1 MGGGRSEVDGA
12 TLGAFAAVVVVGG
25 ANYIAVKDTVEELD
39 PLYGAAIR
47 FGLACLIFFA
57 ILVAGRIPL
66 PRGRAF
72 AGAAIYGLL
81 GFGTAYALLYIA
93 LVELSAGV
101 ASVLMATVPLLTL
114 ALAALQRM
122 ERFTARGLA
131 GGALAIGGIA
141 VLSVHS
147 LGGDV
152 PFRYLLAALVAPLAV
167 AQSTIVVKRFP
178 LTDPIAT
185 NAIGMLAGTALLIS
199 ASLAWGESW
208 SVPQARD
215 TWIAVAWLVVA
226 GSVAMFWLLLYVVR
240 RWTASATSY
249 VLPLM
254 PVVAVALDAGLN
266 GEAIGPEV
274 IAAGLL
280 VIVGVYVGALRG
292 SRSKVPDTAP
302 SASAAR

>member
-1 MGGGRSEVDGA
+1 MPDLLRHP
-12 TLGAFAAVVVVGG
+12 AA
-25 ANYIAVKDTVEELD
+25 
-39 PLYGAAIR
+39 R
-47 FGLACLIFFA
+47 
-57 ILVAGRIPL
+57 RIPL
-66 PRGRAF
+66 PRGRAL
-72 AGAAIYGLL
+72 AGAALYGLL

-101 ASVLMATVPLLTL
+101 ASVLMATVPLATL
-114 ALAALQRM
+114 ALAALQRT

-131 GGALAIGGIA
+131 GATLAVGGIA

-152 PFRYLLAALVAPLAV
+152 PFWYLLAAVVAPLAV
-167 AQSTIVVKRFP
+167 AQSTIVAKPFP
-178 LTDPIAT
+178 RTDPIAA
-185 NAIGMLAGTALLIS
+185 NAIGMLAGTALLTA

-208 SVPQARD
+208 TVPQAGD
-215 TWIAVAWLVVA
+215 TWLAVAWLVVA
-226 GSVAMFWLLLYVVR
+226 GSVGMFWLFLFVVR

-266 GEAIGPEV
+266 GEPIGAEV

-280 VIVGVYVGALRG
+280 VIAGVYVGVLRG
-292 SRSKVPDTAP
+292 SRSEVPEAAP